1 MGWKKNLPKKKKK
14 KEKQCY
20 FGISCKILIRYFY
33 AYRMDLG
40 EGELV
45 HDREVTFAG
54 HQRSR

>member
-1 MGWKKNLPKKKKK
+1 MGWKKTYLKRRRKK
-14 KEKQCY
+14 KQCY
-20 FGISCKILIRYFY
+20 FGISLKILIRYLY